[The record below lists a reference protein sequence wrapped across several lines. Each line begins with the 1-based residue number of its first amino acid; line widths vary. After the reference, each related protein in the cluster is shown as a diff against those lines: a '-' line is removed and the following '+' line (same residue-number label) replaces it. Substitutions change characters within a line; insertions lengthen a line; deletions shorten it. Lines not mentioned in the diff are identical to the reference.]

1 MNYMEVVTQCTD
13 LDFAHDQS
21 VYNEIPFI
29 IINIT
34 IRKDKKKSNP
44 MVIMHKCNRCAQ
56 CEHLN

>member
-34 IRKDKKKSNP
+34 IRKDKKKNP
-44 MVIMHKCNRCAQ
+44 IQ
-56 CEHLN
+56 W